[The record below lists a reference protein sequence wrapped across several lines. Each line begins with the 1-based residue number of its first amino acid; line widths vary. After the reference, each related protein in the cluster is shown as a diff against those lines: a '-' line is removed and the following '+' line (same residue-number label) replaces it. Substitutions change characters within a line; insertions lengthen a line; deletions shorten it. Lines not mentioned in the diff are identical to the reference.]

1 MRIWRR
7 PRRRW
12 AVGKG
17 SWRRAIW
24 PAEEDRGGCTWARS
38 RWTRTW
44 RWERR
49 ESPKLAYCSSS
60 EVQRALIA
68 VDLFRQVGRV
78 LGAVLPPYLKRSFWG
93 QRNYHVVRLV
103 DPWLTLI
110 ELRKGWRCECH
121 GVFSPCWDNNNNS
134 RIGSF
139 AYLFYREGFRLEEQG
154 AYIAVVKLST
164 LYQTLSFTAYSF
176 TITGAVCSS
185 SEAGGKE
192 PGSVPWDELEEK
204 FKKFG

>member
-60 EVQRALIA
+60 EVQRALIT

-103 DPWLTLI
+103 DLDWVAQKMA
-110 ELRKGWRCECH
+110 LRVSWR
-121 GVFSPCWDNNNNS
+121 VFSLLRQQQQQQQNRQFCLSLLS
-134 RIGSF
+134 RRFPAGRARSLHCCSKSIDP
-139 AYLFYREGFRLEEQG
+139 LPNT
-154 AYIAVVKLST
+154 V
-164 LYQTLSFTAYSF
+164 FTAYSF

-185 SEAGGKE
+185 SEVGGKE